1 MFDNKG
7 EAFYSIILFSLFA
20 LILIIIIVVTAV
32 LHYNRRKKYL
42 LEKNRMELQF
52 QHILLQTQME
62 IQEQTFKTISQ
73 EIHDNIGQML
83 SLAKMNLSKF
93 EMDRENSDE
102 AVLSAKNLVSHAVS
116 SLRDLSK
123 TLNTETIASIG
134 LLKSIDLELQLVEKT
149 AGIKTAIE
157 IKGGQQRLEPQKELI
172 VFRIVQESLHN
183 SIKHASPKHLNVQAN
198 FVDMVL
204 QLSICDD
211 GAGFDYSAISG
222 QGSGLRNM
230 QSRSKLIGAVWNIE
244 SSPGNGTKII
254 LTIPIPIGTK
264 LQHDNNSIG

>member
-1 MFDNKG
+1 M
-7 EAFYSIILFSLFA
+7 
-20 LILIIIIVVTAV
+20 
-32 LHYNRRKKYL
+32 LHEKQNLEQKFQQEL
-42 LEKNRMELQF
+42 LK
-52 QHILLQTQME
+52 TQME

-93 EMDRENSDE
+93 EIDRENSDE

-157 IKGGQQRLEPQKELI
+157 INGPQQRLEPQKELI

-183 SIKHASPKHLNVQAN
+183 SIKHALPKHLIVQAN
-198 FVDMVL
+198 FVDNVL
-204 QLSICDD
+204 HLSIYDD
-211 GAGFDYSAISG
+211 GEGFDYTAISG
-222 QGSGLRNM
+222 HGSGLRNM
-230 QSRSKLIGAVWNIE
+230 QSRSKLIGAEWNIE

-254 LTIPIPIGTK
+254 LTIPIAIGTK
-264 LQHDNNSIG
+264 LQHDNNSVS

>member
-1 MFDNKG
+1 MLQDKQNLEQKFQQ
-7 EAFYSIILFSLFA
+7 E
-20 LILIIIIVVTAV
+20 
-32 LHYNRRKKYL
+32 L
-42 LEKNRMELQF
+42 LK
-52 QHILLQTQME
+52 TQME

-93 EMDRENSDE
+93 EIDRENSDE

-149 AGIKTAIE
+149 AGIKTAME
-157 IKGGQQRLEPQKELI
+157 INGAQHRLEPQKELI

-183 SIKHASPKHLNVQAN
+183 SIKHASAMHLNVHAN
-198 FVDMVL
+198 FEDGVL
-204 QLSICDD
+204 QLSIFDD
-211 GAGFDYSAISG
+211 GAGFDFSG
-222 QGSGLRNM
+222 VSVNGSGLRNM
-230 QSRSKLIGAVWNIE
+230 QSRSKLIGADWNIE
-244 SSPGNGTKII
+244 SSPGHGTKII
-254 LTIPIPIGTK
+254 LTIPIAIGTK
-264 LQHDNNSIG
+264 QQHDNNSFS

>member
-1 MFDNKG
+1 M
-7 EAFYSIILFSLFA
+7 AIRY
-20 LILIIIIVVTAV
+20 
-32 LHYNRRKKYL
+32 RKRKRENAQLQVKFQQEL
-42 LEKNRMELQF
+42 LK
-52 QHILLQTQME
+52 TQME

-93 EMDRENSDE
+93 EIDRENSDE

-123 TLNTETIASIG
+123 TLNTETIATIG

-157 IKGGQQRLEPQKELI
+157 INGSQQRLEPQKELI
-172 VFRIVQESLHN
+172 VFRIVQEGLHN
-183 SIKHASPKHLNVQAN
+183 SIKHASPKHVNVYASFEDN
-198 FVDMVL
+198 IF

-211 GAGFDYSAISG
+211 GTGFDYSAISG
-222 QGSGLRNM
+222 HGSGLRNM
-230 QSRSKLIGAVWNIE
+230 QSRSKLIGADWSIE
-244 SSPGNGTKII
+244 SSLGNGTTII
-254 LTIPIPIGTK
+254 LTIPIATGTK